1 MQPLSM
7 SLKLKGK
14 MNHIFLLDVL
24 IIDDDDFGF
33 IIELTI
39 FAKKIK
45 KEAIG
50 VIIFFNIL

>member
-1 MQPLSM
+1 
-7 SLKLKGK
+7 
-14 MNHIFLLDVL
+14 MNHIFLSDAL
-24 IIDDDDFGF
+24 IIDDDDFGL

-39 FAKKIK
+39 FAKNIK